1 MNENSQSLVGQMHS
15 DGRELVLSMFRIT
28 TEKKRG
34 KVVLTVEGRLAG
46 QGVSTFEQCWR
57 ELRAASPD
65 EKFNVN
71 LCGVSFIDAA
81 GRALLKEIHRE
92 GGRLVAEGCLNQAIV
107 KEIVGQRGKDRDK
120 GENESKESGKD
131 RSKGPHI
138 FFYLAL
144 FSLLVT
150 PALTRAQ
157 DSSGQN
163 VSPHTPSEVM
173 RLTLDQAVATALKQ
187 NTTAAIAVLTAAQTE
202 QDRRLAL
209 SALLP

>member
-1 MNENSQSLVGQMHS
+1 MNENSQSLVGQMQS

-120 GENESKESGKD
+120 GENES
-131 RSKGPHI
+131 
-138 FFYLAL
+138 
-144 FSLLVT
+144 
-150 PALTRAQ
+150 
-157 DSSGQN
+157 
-163 VSPHTPSEVM
+163 
-173 RLTLDQAVATALKQ
+173 
-187 NTTAAIAVLTAAQTE
+187 
-202 QDRRLAL
+202 
-209 SALLP
+209 

>member
-1 MNENSQSLVGQMHS
+1 MNKNSCCLEDDLHPSQKERAV
-15 DGRELVLSMFRIT
+15 SMFRIT

-107 KEIVGQRGKDRDK
+107 KEIVGSAAGGKNKEEESGEGKQRGK
-120 GENESKESGKD
+120 GS
-131 RSKGPHI
+131 HI
-138 FFYLAL
+138 IFYVLL
-144 FSLLVT
+144 FGLLLGST
-150 PALTRAQ
+150 ASRAQ
-157 DSSGQN
+157 DKPQGTTPPSSG
-163 VSPHTPSEVM
+163 EVL

-187 NTTAAIAVLTAAQTE
+187 NTTARVAVLTATQ
-202 QDRRLAL
+202 
-209 SALLP
+209 S

>member
-15 DGRELVLSMFRIT
+15 GGRELVLSMFRIT

-120 GENESKESGKD
+120 GENESKESSKD

-163 VSPHTPSEVM
+163 VPPHAPSEVM

-187 NTTAAIAVLTAAQTE
+187 NTTPAI
-202 QDRRLAL
+202 
-209 SALLP
+209 